1 MLNRIFKSV
10 LVGVFAIVLC
20 TNFSACKKEDPVI
33 IYGCTDLNALN
44 YNPNANTSLEFGGE
58 PDNTFSSGDYFMS
71 NQHLIFDATTDLIIK
86 SAVFYADFANS
97 ITFELRNSSGTVID
111 DTTHFL
117 NPGQQQ
123 LELNFDVPIGND
135 MELGISSSNS
145 GLYRND
151 AGANYPYN
159 IGTIMN
165 ITGSSASGSPG
176 YYYFYYNIE
185 VEVPCVN
192 TTTNVTEIPF
202 NKNLVKIVDILGREV
217 NYSKNIILF
226 YIYDDGTVEK
236 KIIIE

>member
-1 MLNRIFKSV
+1 MNPSSN
-10 LVGVFAIVLC
+10 
-20 TNFSACKKEDPVI
+20 NF
-33 IYGCTDLNALN
+33 
-44 YNPNANTSLEFGGE
+44 NPSANTSLEFGGE
-58 PDNTFSSGDYFMS
+58 VDNTFSSGGYFMGD
-71 NQHLIFDATTDLIIK
+71 QHLIFDATTDLIIK

-135 MELGISSSNS
+135 MELGISSGNS

-165 ITGSSASGSPG
+165 ITGSSASGSTG

-192 TTTNVTEIPF
+192 TTTNITGLPF
-202 NKNLVKIVDILGREV
+202 NKNLVKIVDILGREADP
-217 NYSKNIILF
+217 SKNIILF
-226 YIYDDGTVEK
+226 YIYDDGSVDKRVIVE
-236 KIIIE
+236 